1 MVRREDAPFVG
12 KSRRLGTASPLE
24 VYITV
29 NEPEAT
35 QDKGKFGLKVIL
47 GS

>member
-1 MVRREDAPFVG
+1 MNEI
-12 KSRRLGTASPLE
+12 GTQTAINSQAHSGPSPLE